1 MNIDFVKNDLIQNFQ
16 ESKEYREAFVEES
29 VYATVASQIS
39 AIREQRGWSQKQLGR
54 LVGMAQE
61 RISILEDLNAETK
74 PTLNTLLRLAAGF
87 DCGLEVRFIPFS
99 HVLNNSFGNGPDA
112 LRVLSF
118 EDDMAEIDGHTRLT
132 VLVGSSQALLGS
144 CTEHPGALVS
154 INSSALFGGRSE
166 DSNSITKMPPHAVMN
181 KLGTM
186 DDARGRRQ

>member
-29 VYATVASQIS
+29 VYVTVASQIS

-112 LRVLSF
+112 LRVLNF
-118 EDDMAEIDGHTRLT
+118 EEDMAEIDGHTRLT
-132 VLVGSSQALLGS
+132 GLVGSSQALLDS
-144 CTEHPGALVS
+144 CTEDPWKLVS
-154 INSSALFGGRSE
+154 INSSALLGGRCE
-166 DSNSITKMPPHAVMN
+166 DSNSMTKMLPHAAMN
-181 KLGTM
+181 KLGKM
-186 DDARGRRQ
+186 DDARGGCQ